1 MKRKISKALTDW
13 KNNPKRMPLI
23 VNGARQVGK
32 TYIINQFGRE
42 HYLDVL
48 YLNLEIEEQ
57 FCLFLETEISPRKIV
72 QYLEAVK
79 GIKVVAGSTLIF
91 FDEIQVSERAI
102 TSLKY
107 FCEDAPEH
115 HIIAA
120 GSLPGIAL
128 NRDKYSFPVG
138 KVQQINM
145 FPFDFEEYL
154 WAMDR
159 ALLSKEIEEHFVSN
173 EAMSEALHAVAL
185 DYYRQYMIVGGM
197 PAAVTSFVD
206 TQSFHDVQLIQN
218 GIIQQY
224 IADMSKYATAATSVK
239 IRACY
244 NSIPAQLAKENNKFQ
259 YKIVQRG
266 GTATI
271 FGESIEWLQFAG
283 IVLKCQK
290 LEHGF
295 IPVSAYADLS
305 NFKLYMGDIGM
316 LTLHSRIPL
325 QVLLSPVEADNI
337 FLGSMAENYVAQAL
351 AAKGVDLFYWQRV
364 R

>member
-42 HYLDVL
+42 HYSDVL

-120 GSLPGIAL
+120 GSLLGIAL

-145 FPFDFEEYL
+145 FPLDFEEYL

-197 PAAVTSFVD
+197 PA
-206 TQSFHDVQLIQN
+206 
-218 GIIQQY
+218 
-224 IADMSKYATAATSVK
+224 
-239 IRACY
+239 
-244 NSIPAQLAKENNKFQ
+244 
-259 YKIVQRG
+259 
-266 GTATI
+266 
-271 FGESIEWLQFAG
+271 
-283 IVLKCQK
+283 
-290 LEHGF
+290 
-295 IPVSAYADLS
+295 
-305 NFKLYMGDIGM
+305 
-316 LTLHSRIPL
+316 
-325 QVLLSPVEADNI
+325 
-337 FLGSMAENYVAQAL
+337 
-351 AAKGVDLFYWQRV
+351 
-364 R
+364 

>member
-1 MKRKISKALTDW
+1 MTRLIFQFTLKTKNNFMKRKISKALTDW

-42 HYLDVL
+42 HYSDVL

-145 FPFDFEEYL
+145 FPLDF
-154 WAMDR
+154 
-159 ALLSKEIEEHFVSN
+159 V
-173 EAMSEALHAVAL
+173 
-185 DYYRQYMIVGGM
+185 
-197 PAAVTSFVD
+197 
-206 TQSFHDVQLIQN
+206 
-218 GIIQQY
+218 
-224 IADMSKYATAATSVK
+224 
-239 IRACY
+239 C
-244 NSIPAQLAKENNKFQ
+244 
-259 YKIVQRG
+259 
-266 GTATI
+266 
-271 FGESIEWLQFAG
+271 
-283 IVLKCQK
+283 
-290 LEHGF
+290 
-295 IPVSAYADLS
+295 
-305 NFKLYMGDIGM
+305 
-316 LTLHSRIPL
+316 
-325 QVLLSPVEADNI
+325 
-337 FLGSMAENYVAQAL
+337 
-351 AAKGVDLFYWQRV
+351 
-364 R
+364 